1 MEKGNHFFEDKM
13 AELAAYLVE
22 KYDMEPRDAT
32 GVIMNSL
39 LTQELSANS
48 GVNSN
53 VPVEELAENYIR

>member
-1 MEKGNHFFEDKM
+1 M

-32 GVIMNSL
+32 GVIMNSP

>member
-32 GVIMNSL
+32 GVIMNSP
-39 LTQELSANS
+39 LTQELSANN

-53 VPVEELAENYIR
+53 VTVEELAENYIR

>member
-32 GVIMNSL
+32 GVIMNSP
-39 LTQELSANS
+39 LTQELSANN

>member
-1 MEKGNHFFEDKM
+1 MPIDICSFSREYNSWKTTI
-13 AELAAYLVE
+13 

-32 GVIMNSL
+32 GVIMNSP

>member
-1 MEKGNHFFEDKM
+1 
-13 AELAAYLVE
+13 
-22 KYDMEPRDAT
+22 MEPRDAT